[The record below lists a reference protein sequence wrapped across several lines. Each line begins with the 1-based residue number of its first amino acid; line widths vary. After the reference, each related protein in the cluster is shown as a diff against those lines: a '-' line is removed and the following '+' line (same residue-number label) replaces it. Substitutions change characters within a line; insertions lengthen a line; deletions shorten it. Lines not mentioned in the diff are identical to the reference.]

1 LKARLDKVL
10 GNKASAPKKSEDSMP
25 SKPAPKMESKKAS
38 VTEDEVP
45 WKSEET
51 DEEDDSLDFFRKL
64 AEE

>member
-1 LKARLDKVL
+1 
-10 GNKASAPKKSEDSMP
+10 
-25 SKPAPKMESKKAS
+25 MESKKAS